1 MTEKQAYRFKAKPML
16 LSSKFRPLKKKT
28 YQNLMHDDSIIRG
41 KTINN
46 PKLQE
51 RIYKLNIEK
60 QYNNQYREEEFDPEE
75 ILTPRT
81 VPGRVN
87 ANTMTDHVYEIL
99 DRSEKL
105 VDAKIQT
112 DPALN
117 IPIVIKYNVN
127 KTGVDSG
134 TQIDENDLKHVYN
147 PKKLDNIVRVVL
159 NKVLEESRMEVLE
172 ENEFKAM
179 EHAKKTFRQQKMK
192 LLNQVQRIEQKEKRL
207 EEERDRRVV
216 QAEKVKENDL
226 LSHKKLVARLFS
238 KSIVG
243 HAEKR
248 VFEFFHNQVD
258 FFEQKTAVLN
268 LKYIPDFL
276 DNIDYNLIRS
286 KEMKEQVLETI
297 AFVNKKYVDR
307 HNGSIRRRKYAL
319 FERKRKK
326 EEERRRKAKINRLE
340 KKFSL
345 NIEKAKD
352 AVLKKG
358 VSLF

>member
-1 MTEKQAYRFKAKPML
+1 MIEKHSYRFKAKPML
-16 LSSKFRPLKKKT
+16 LSSKFKPLKKKN

-51 RIYKLNIEK
+51 RITKLNIQKE
-60 QYNNQYREEEFDPEE
+60 YRKHYKEEEFDPEE

-99 DRSEKL
+99 DNSENL

-117 IPIVIKYNVN
+117 IPIVIKYNVK

-134 TQIDENDLKHVYN
+134 TQISEEDLKHVYN
-147 PKKLDNIVRVVL
+147 PKKLDNIVRVIL

-207 EEERDRRVV
+207 EEERDRRTK

-226 LSHKKLVARLFS
+226 MSHKKLVARLFS

-248 VFEFFHNQVD
+248 VFDFFNTQVD
-258 FFEQKTAVLN
+258 FFEQKTIVLN
-268 LKYIPDFL
+268 LKFIPDFL
-276 DNIDYNLIRS
+276 DNIDYNLVRS

-297 AFVNKKYVDR
+297 AFVNKKYVDK
-307 HNGSIRRRKYAL
+307 HNGCIRRRKYAI
-319 FERKRKK
+319 FEKKRRK
-326 EEERRRKAKINRLE
+326 EEEKRRRAKQNKLE

-345 NIEKAKD
+345 NIEKAKE